1 MSLSI
6 RLLGSPA
13 LERDGSPVPAPR
25 GRKSWGLLAY
35 LVLSRNPPSRRE
47 LAELLFSDADD
58 PLGALRWSLSQ
69 IRRAISPEAEVG
81 GDPVRL
87 ELGTEVALDISLL
100 DASSIDP
107 ADSDRLSAELLD
119 GMAFSGAPAFESW
132 LLVERRRLAGA
143 AVAALHE
150 TALTH
155 LAASDHE
162 AAIEL
167 ARRTVALNPL
177 DESNQELLV
186 RCLSAGGDGPAALA
200 QAEACEQ
207 LFRSELGIDPSPAV
221 RRAVDWPEPFKRGTQ
236 GRPTAARGMLEAGQ
250 AAITAG
256 ATEAGITSLRE
267 ACAEAARCRDP
278 GLRAE
283 TLTALGIALVHSVR
297 GWDEEGAASLHRAL
311 VLAEEAGARQIAA
324 TAHRELGWIGVV
336 AGRREQSRSHLERA
350 AELAEGEDEIAAVLG
365 VRGMHSSDTAEYQ
378 TAIETLEESL
388 ERAAAA
394 GDRRQTAF
402 SGTVLA
408 RAQLLRGELDQAER
422 RADAAIEDAR
432 SERWLAFVP
441 WPETLRAEVDR
452 MRGFDEA
459 AEERFQHA
467 FTLAC
472 EIQDPCWEA
481 FAARG
486 IGLIAASRGDPQAA
500 GRWLE
505 EARTRCTRWPDRY
518 EWAHAWVLDA
528 AAGLA
533 VEREDARAKEL
544 AGRLEETASRATL
557 RELVARALIHRAHLG
572 DLDAS
577 GAAELIGREIDNP
590 LLQAELSAPAS

>member
-13 LERDGSPVPAPR
+13 LERDGSSVPAPR

-47 LAELLFSDADD
+47 LAELLFGDADD

-69 IRRAISPEAEVG
+69 IRRAISPEAELG

-87 ELGTEVALDISLL
+87 ELGTEVALDIALL

-107 ADSDRLSAELLD
+107 ADADRLSAELLD

-132 LLVERRRLAGA
+132 LLVERRRLAGT

-150 TALTH
+150 TALAH
-155 LAASDHE
+155 LAASDHD
-162 AAIEL
+162 AATDL
-167 ARRTVALNPL
+167 ARRTVALDPL

-236 GRPTAARGMLEAGQ
+236 GRPAAARGMLEAGQ

-278 GLRAE
+278 ALRAE

-311 VLAEEAGARQIAA
+311 VLADEAGTRQIAA

-378 TAIETLEESL
+378 TAIETLQESL
-388 ERAAAA
+388 ERAAVA

-408 RAQLLRGELDQAER
+408 RAQLLRGELDEAER
-422 RADAAIEDAR
+422 RAEAAIEDAR
-432 SERWLAFVP
+432 SERWLAFIP

-486 IGLIAASRGDPQAA
+486 IGLIAAGRGNPQAA

-533 VEREDARAKEL
+533 VEREDVRAKEL
-544 AGRLEETASRATL
+544 AGRLEENASRATL
-557 RELVARALIHRAHLG
+557 RELVARALIHRARLG

>member
-1 MSLSI
+1 
-6 RLLGSPA
+6 
-13 LERDGSPVPAPR
+13 
-25 GRKSWGLLAY
+25 
-35 LVLSRNPPSRRE
+35 
-47 LAELLFSDADD
+47 
-58 PLGALRWSLSQ
+58 
-69 IRRAISPEAEVG
+69 
-81 GDPVRL
+81 
-87 ELGTEVALDISLL
+87 
-100 DASSIDP
+100 
-107 ADSDRLSAELLD
+107 
-119 GMAFSGAPAFESW
+119 
-132 LLVERRRLAGA
+132 
-143 AVAALHE
+143 
-150 TALTH
+150 
-155 LAASDHE
+155 
-162 AAIEL
+162 
-167 ARRTVALNPL
+167 
-177 DESNQELLV
+177 
-186 RCLSAGGDGPAALA
+186 
-200 QAEACEQ
+200 
-207 LFRSELGIDPSPAV
+207 
-221 RRAVDWPEPFKRGTQ
+221 
-236 GRPTAARGMLEAGQ
+236 MLEAGQ

-278 GLRAE
+278 ALRAE

-311 VLAEEAGARQIAA
+311 VLADEAGARQIAA

-378 TAIETLEESL
+378 SAIETLQESL

-408 RAQLLRGELDQAER
+408 RAQLLRGELDEAER

-432 SERWLAFVP
+432 SERWLAFIP

-452 MRGFDEA
+452 MRGLDEA

-486 IGLIAASRGDPQAA
+486 IGLIAASSGNPQAA

-533 VEREDARAKEL
+533 VEREDARAQDL

-572 DLDAS
+572 DLDAG